1 MPDGEDITQPE
12 NNGGAVA
19 ARDPGVFFGQ
29 NPEKNQKSG
38 KILKSAIILKIRKII
53 RKFQKKNRKNAHAKN
68 FEIRKNTRK
77 NPE

>member
-1 MPDGEDITQPE
+1 MPDGEDIAQPE

-19 ARDPGVFFGQ
+19 ARDPGVFLGKIQ
-29 NPEKNQKSG
+29 KKNQKSG
-38 KILKSAIILKIRKII
+38 KILKSAIIFKIRKII
-53 RKFQKKNRKNAHAKN
+53 RKFQKKTRKNAHAKN